1 MSLSAATM
9 SEDAKAVLLVCGR
22 FGGCGGTEPLE
33 LRHYNELVQ
42 WLAANELRPRD
53 LLDRDRGRA
62 AGQSTSIGEARLA
75 ALLDRG
81 VQLGLLVEQWSR
93 AGLWIV
99 GRCDAE
105 YPQRLKSHL
114 REQAPPILYGAGDRS
129 LLQGGGVAIVGSRNI
144 DEAGAAFARTVAE
157 SCAANRLP
165 VVSGGARGV
174 DQIAMSAALEAGGAV
189 IGVLADSLLRASTA
203 RETRDA
209 IADGRLTLLSPWHP
223 EAGFSVGSAM
233 GRNKL
238 IYAMAD
244 RALVVSADHAK
255 GGTWAGAVEELRR
268 PRHRPVFVR
277 IDAGSPI
284 GNSKLRELGAIAWPT
299 AALRER
305 ADLVATL
312 EGASAN
318 PKRDAIEAPRGNG
331 TLFDDAPATMP
342 SAPASLPASS
352 SGIARR
358 QDAPSIA
365 ADTTSSETFTQPVSP
380 DVRVIDPSRLARVPV
395 SPETRTA
402 YDAVLPL
409 ILQQLAT
416 PIGVDELASSLDV
429 AKPQLTAWLKRA
441 VADGVVRRLARP
453 VRYVQR
459 EG

>member
-22 FGGCGGTEPLE
+22 FGGRGNAAPLE
-33 LRHYNELVQ
+33 LRHYNELAQ

-53 LLDRDRGRA
+53 LLDPDRSRS
-62 AGQSTSIGEARLA
+62 AGTSTSIGEARLA
-75 ALLDRG
+75 ALLGRG
-81 VQLGLLVEQWSR
+81 VQLGVLVEQWNR

-105 YPQRLKSHL
+105 YPARLKAHL
-114 REQAPPILYGAGDRS
+114 REQAPPILYGSGDRS
-129 LLQGGGVAIVGSRNI
+129 LMRGGGLAIVGSRNI
-144 DEAGAAFARTVAE
+144 DDAGAAFARTVAS
-157 SCAANRLP
+157 SCAANRLQ

-209 IADGRLTLLSPWHP
+209 IADGRLTLLSPWPP

-244 RALVVSADHAK
+244 HALVVSADHAK

-268 PRHRPVFVR
+268 PRHHPVFVR

-284 GNSKLRELGAIAWPT
+284 GNSKLRDLGAIAWPT

-305 ADLVATL
+305 GADLAATL
-312 EGASAN
+312 EAASAS
-318 PKRDAIEAPRGNG
+318 PERAVTASPRQSG
-331 TLFDDAPATMP
+331 TLFDDTTNPTAPASGFSSP
-342 SAPASLPASS
+342 SAPRIASD
-352 SGIARR
+352 
-358 QDAPSIA
+358 QTQPSIA
-365 ADTTSSETFTQPVSP
+365 SSTTRSDAPTHPASTDALAGTRSSSVAAPESP
-380 DVRVIDPSRLARVPV
+380 GLV
-395 SPETRTA
+395 TA
-402 YDAVLPL
+402 YEAVLPQ
-409 ILQQLAT
+409 ILRRLAT
-416 PIGVDELASSLDV
+416 PIGADELASSLDV

-453 VRYVQR
+453 VRYVR
-459 EG
+459 S